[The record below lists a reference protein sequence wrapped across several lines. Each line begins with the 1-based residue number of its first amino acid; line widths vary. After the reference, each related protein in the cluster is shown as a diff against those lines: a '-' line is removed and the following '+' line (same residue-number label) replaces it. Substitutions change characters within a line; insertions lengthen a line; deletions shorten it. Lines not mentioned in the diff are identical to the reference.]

1 MSLASAMFT
10 GFTGIQSNSVGVDTV
25 GDNLANLNTTAFKSQ
40 RTLFETLL
48 YRTISEGEPPGD
60 VTGGTLPRQIGTGSG
75 VSSIQRSFLQGGIDS
90 TGFPSDLAING
101 DGFFVVQNAAGT
113 QGFTRDGAF
122 RFDATQRLVASS
134 GDALQGFAADASGNI
149 IPGALN
155 DIVIPLGS
163 TSDAIATTQVLMDG
177 RLDPNSSLATQG
189 AVVVSEPLVTASGAP
204 ATPATDLTDLVNRDG
219 VPLFATGDELRVN
232 VAKGGIAMPESTF
245 IVGSDGSSVG
255 DLTAHL
261 EAVLGIQVDG
271 AAPDPPGVS
280 VSSGPDPAA
289 GTIVIRSNP
298 GGVNAVMLDSASIV
312 NVSGAVTAP
321 FSFATQTPATGAGLT
336 TSFGVF
342 DSLGNLV
349 EVRLRLSLEERSDS
363 GTTWRFFAES
373 ANDTDLSPALGT
385 GTITFDPNG
394 RFVAA
399 TGTDLA
405 IDRANVG
412 SATPLLFNVDFSGIA
427 GLATPDGSS
436 DVVMASQDGT
446 PAGIMQGYRIEE
458 DGRVFGLF
466 SNQTETVLGQVVVAT
481 FPNNEGLVAE
491 SGNTFVEGPNSGGP
505 TIQAP
510 QTNSAGTIVAGALE
524 QGNVEIARE
533 FINLISYS
541 TGISSASRVVR
552 AADDL
557 LRELLLL
564 AR

>member
-1 MSLASAMFT
+1 MFT

-48 YRTISEGEPPGD
+48 YRTISEGEAPGD

-75 VSSIQRSFLQGGIDS
+75 VSSVQRSFLQGGIDS

-101 DGFFVVQNAAGT
+101 DGFFVLQDASGT

-122 RFDATQRLVASS
+122 RFDATQRLVASN
-134 GDALQGFAADASGNI
+134 GDALQGFAADADGNI
-149 IPGALN
+149 VSGTLTDLA
-155 DIVIPLGS
+155 IPLGT
-163 TSDAIATTQVLMDG
+163 TSDAVATTEVSMDG
-177 RLDPNSSLATQG
+177 RLDPNATVAAQG
-189 AVVVSEPLVTASGAP
+189 SIVVSDPLVTASGSA
-204 ATPATDLTDLVNRDG
+204 ATENTNLTDLVDRNG
-219 VPLFATGDELRVN
+219 VALFATGDELRIN
-232 VAKGGIAMPESTF
+232 VGKGGITMPESTF
-245 IVGSDGSSVG
+245 IVGSDGGTVG
-255 DLTAHL
+255 DLATHL
-261 EAVLGIQVDG
+261 ESLLGIQPDDT
-271 AAPDPPGVS
+271 AAEPPGVN
-280 VSSGPDPAA
+280 VSAGPDPAA
-289 GTIVIRSNP
+289 GTLVIRSNP
-298 GGVNAVMLDSASIV
+298 GEVNAAMLDSASIV
-312 NVSGAVTAP
+312 NVTGAITAP
-321 FSFATQTPATGAGLT
+321 FSFATQTPAIGEGLT

-349 EVRLRLSLEERSDS
+349 EVRMRLSLESKSDS
-363 GTTWRFFAES
+363 GTAWRFYAES

-399 TGTDLA
+399 TGTDFA

-412 SATPLLFNVDFSGIA
+412 SATPLQFLVDFSGIA
-427 GLATPDGSS
+427 GLATPDGGS

-458 DGRVFGLF
+458 DGRIFGLF
-466 SNQTETVLGQVVVAT
+466 SNQTEEVLGQVVVAT
-481 FPNNEGLVAE
+481 FLNNEGLVAE
-491 SGNTFVEGPNSGGP
+491 SDNQFVVGPNSGDP

-510 QTNSAGTIVAGALE
+510 RAGSAGTVVSGSLE

-552 AADDL
+552 AADDM